1 MTRQATFVLLTTQ
14 RSGSGWLVDLLD
26 DHPAVVAY
34 DELFRVTDTTVARHG
49 ATRVPRFE
57 VMVGPSVFSTSA
69 GLVPK
74 RRRYVRGLARAHPDA
89 RAVGFKLMYDQTRD
103 HPGLLSTLALMRAR
117 FVHLVRRDSLS
128 AIVSFDIAHA
138 RDRWHYHLGDAV
150 RRPRVRADTASLLRR
165 LQERDDEIERFRRM
179 LSRLPAPVHEVV
191 YEDLVAQ
198 RDDVLGGLLDFLGA
212 PAATRPLRST
222 LVRPVPG
229 RTVDLVENRDAV
241 QAALA
246 GTDYEWL
253 AA

>member
-1 MTRQATFVLLTTQ
+1 
-14 RSGSGWLVDLLD
+14 
-26 DHPAVVAY
+26 
-34 DELFRVTDTTVARHG
+34 
-49 ATRVPRFE
+49 
-57 VMVGPSVFSTSA
+57 
-69 GLVPK
+69 
-74 RRRYVRGLARAHPDA
+74 
-89 RAVGFKLMYDQTRD
+89 
-103 HPGLLSTLALMRAR
+103 
-117 FVHLVRRDSLS
+117 
-128 AIVSFDIAHA
+128 
-138 RDRWHYHLGDAV
+138 
-150 RRPRVRADTASLLRR
+150 
-165 LQERDDEIERFRRM
+165 M